1 MIEIIH
7 ASSDDHIK
15 QAKLLFIEYASSLD
29 FDLCFQNFDKEI
41 DEMPGK
47 YSPPDGRLL
56 LALSD
61 DEYAGC
67 IALRKI
73 EEGICEMKRLF
84 VRPEFRSQQI
94 GKLLTDKIIDEART
108 IGYTKM
114 RLDTIENK
122 MKEAVNLYKS
132 YGFYEIDAYYD
143 NPETG
148 VLYMEL
154 IL

>member
-1 MIEIIH
+1 LIEIIH